1 MRAGPELE
9 PTRCWDRR
17 WGRAHLYAVG
27 HLLHPQPIRSRP
39 GLRVGQGQQQAGG
52 YYSPGPMSRVRAKLV
67 VLHTLLMLGAMIFV
81 FVGAHQ
87 DSQAVYLRLCSD
99 VTWGGSSQ
107 GTAGRMASRHGGED
121 DNDLNLLSS

>member
-17 WGRAHLYAVG
+17 LGRAHLYAVG

-87 DSQAVYLRLCSD
+87 DSQAVYS
-99 VTWGGSSQ
+99 GS
-107 GTAGRMASRHGGED
+107 ALM
-121 DNDLNLLSS
+121 